1 MAKIKNVEKIKMRIR
16 KNDMVIVRS
25 GKDSGKRG
33 RVLRV
38 VADKNRLVVEGVNI
52 MKRHTRPNP
61 QKNIKG
67 GIVEREAAI
76 HASNVMLLDPDTN
89 EATRIGVRVLPDG
102 HRVRISRKS
111 GTVVDK

>member
-1 MAKIKNVEKIKMRIR
+1 MSRLQTPIR
-16 KNDMVIVRS
+16 RNDTVIVTA

-33 RVLRV
+33 RVLKV
-38 VADKNRLVVEGVNI
+38 LPEKNRLVVEGVNLI
-52 MKRHTRPNP
+52 KRHTRPNP

-67 GIVEREAAI
+67 GIVEREGAI
-76 HASNVMLLDPDTN
+76 HASNVMILDPDTN
-89 EATRIGVRVLPDG
+89 EATRIGTKVLPDG